1 MAETRQVLN
10 NEKHIVRTKVLLE
23 ESANLDDLCIS
34 MSSMIWGKLGWKEG
48 TMLEIRQDDIDKNE
62 LTIRVAPRGIRDQL
76 KRE

>member
-1 MAETRQVLN
+1 MAETRVILN
-10 NEKHIVRTKVLLE
+10 NEKHIVRTKVPLE
-23 ESANLDDLCIS
+23 ESANPDDLCIS
-34 MSSMIWGKLGWKEG
+34 MSSMIWEKLGWKKG